1 MSDKL
6 RPSIEIKREIAG
18 QEKRREQLAAE
29 RVKASQ
35 ANDGAQSDLIKSGS
49 GAAMEKAA
57 QSFAAF
63 SSLQGALAT
72 IDAQLDEKRQALQE
86 AEIYEGQAAIRVRVA
101 ECERELDHA
110 ASEYRQALL
119 EAHSALETV
128 LPRAYEARRR
138 CSALS
143 KELRQLVP
151 ASRYRGLEEIETE
164 NLGRAEFAYLIS
176 QGLQYLSNLE
186 RRGTRAERQTFLDE
200 RAKVMEE
207 GDRRRDE
214 ERAAR
219 EHEAAKT
226 DEAGWL
232 RIAADRNAQTTA

>member
-6 RPSIEIKREIAG
+6 RPSIEIKREIAE

-110 ASEYRQALL
+110 ASEYRQARM
-119 EAHSALETV
+119 EAHGALETI
-128 LPRAYEARRR
+128 LPRAYEARRQ

-151 ASRYRGLEEIETE
+151 ESRNRRLEQVETE
-164 NLGRAEFAYLIS
+164 NLGSFGYLID
-176 QGLQYLSNLE
+176 QGLQCLANLE
-186 RRGTRAERQTFLDE
+186 RRGTSAERKAHLTK
-200 RAKVMEE
+200 RAKAMEE
-207 GDRRRDE
+207 GDRRRDQ

-219 EHEAAKT
+219 EHEAAKMNN
-226 DEAGWL
+226 AGWL
-232 RIAADRNAQTTA
+232 RIAANRNPQTTA

>member
-1 MSDKL
+1 MSKDY
-6 RPSIEIKREIAG
+6 EE
-18 QEKRREQLAAE
+18 
-29 RVKASQ
+29 
-35 ANDGAQSDLIKSGS
+35 
-49 GAAMEKAA
+49 
-57 QSFAAF
+57 
-63 SSLQGALAT
+63 
-72 IDAQLDEKRQALQE
+72 QE
-86 AEIYEGQAAIRVRVA
+86 AARQQFA

-110 ASEYRQALL
+110 ALEYRQALL

-151 ASRYRGLEEIETE
+151 ASRNRRLEQVETE

-186 RRGTRAERQTFLDE
+186 KRGTRAERQTFLNE
-200 RAKVMEE
+200 RAKAMEA

-214 ERAAR
+214 ERNAR
-219 EHEAAKT
+219 EREAAKIN
-226 DEAGWL
+226 DAGWL
-232 RIAADRNAQTTA
+232 RIVANRNPQTTA